1 MSLMSLM
8 WFQDILYPVM
18 DLITVGRWTPI
29 RMEPVGIKNKDD
41 CIPEG
46 EKNKSPNARHIVIF
60 SYPFVITYKD

>member
-1 MSLMSLM
+1 
-8 WFQDILYPVM
+8 
-18 DLITVGRWTPI
+18 
-29 RMEPVGIKNKDD
+29 MEPVGIKNKDD